1 MLDEPGL
8 IHAWSA
14 RLLHVRRTP
23 ELSGQGRGSVSERES
38 QRGLGPLQFLVEL
51 SRYAAEA

>member
-23 ELSGQGRGSVSERES
+23 ELSRER
-38 QRGLGPLQFLVEL
+38 RRNLKHGAFRRLQFLVEL